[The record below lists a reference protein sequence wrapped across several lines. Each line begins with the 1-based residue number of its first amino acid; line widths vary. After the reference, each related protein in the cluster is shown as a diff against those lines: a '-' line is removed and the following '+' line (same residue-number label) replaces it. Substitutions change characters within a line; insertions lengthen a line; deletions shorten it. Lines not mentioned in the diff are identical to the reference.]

1 VPESLRKHQP
11 GYREINIII
20 RYLIT
25 LYHSSA
31 GFVGMALSYGL
42 SLNNSFV
49 SSIQKQCD
57 LANKIISVERVDQYM
72 HIQSEAAEVIEE
84 NRPVPDWPQ
93 VGSVELKDL
102 KVTKYT
108 CMPD

>member
-1 VPESLRKHQP
+1 MTIRK
-11 GYREINIII
+11 
-20 RYLIT
+20 LLT
-25 LYHSSA
+25 LYHSCT

-49 SSIQKQCD
+49 NSIQKQCD
-57 LANKIISVERVDQYM
+57 LANKIISVERLNQYM
-72 HIQSEAAEVIEE
+72 DIQSEAAEVIEE

-102 KVTKYT
+102 KVTLHACLT
-108 CMPD
+108 R